1 MLFKEAAVSA
11 RLDKTGAIF
20 AATCKLLNG
29 AGFLG
34 TNIVEPG
41 IIFTDENERIDVPT
55 FFASP
60 FGRTTYIEDLSPV
73 DLMPPA
79 KPI

>member
-11 RLDKTGAIF
+11 KLDKTGAIF

-41 IIFTDENERIDVPT
+41 IIFTDEK
-55 FFASP
+55 
-60 FGRTTYIEDLSPV
+60 L
-73 DLMPPA
+73 
-79 KPI
+79 